1 MLTHTL
7 HITLGVH
14 MELHAP
20 LNHHSVL
27 PYVHILVAG
36 GDSMDWY
43 VFPWS
48 FLQAKRYVNCI
59 FLWLWA
65 WVRVCFYPRKF
76 FLWVFMSSEVKW
88 GFSMVLNT
96 MPTFFLFHFAILQG
110 FQNSGCFKLFYP
122 QMYPRGYICG

>member
-27 PYVHILVAG
+27 PYVHILVAD

-59 FLWLWA
+59 FLCLRRGRYCPEA
-65 WVRVCFYPRKF
+65 VCAAQYVLRV
-76 FLWVFMSSEVKW
+76 LLQNAQHAQHVQNAN
-88 GFSMVLNT
+88 NT
-96 MPTFFLFHFAILQG
+96 RITRRTRRTRSTEF
-110 FQNSGCFKLFYP
+110 
-122 QMYPRGYICG
+122 